1 VAIRAIIPLSLLIY
15 LNFRIINILYRNKMR
30 RRSSSITTSKAKAK
44 SKITKML
51 LVIIFTFLLCV
62 FPDAILTMMHLGYAN
77 ENYLIRA
84 IREVTDLLLAVNSA
98 STCIIC
104 YYFSEQYRSKLKEIF
119 GFKNKDIYERDD
131 DTQYAT
137 AGVERMRLASQ
148 AFLNLNN
155 K

>member
-1 VAIRAIIPLSLLIY
+1 
-15 LNFRIINILYRNKMR
+15 
-30 RRSSSITTSKAKAK
+30 
-44 SKITKML
+44 
-51 LVIIFTFLLCV
+51 
-62 FPDAILTMMHLGYAN
+62 MMHLGYAN

-155 K
+155 KWMF

>member
-1 VAIRAIIPLSLLIY
+1 
-15 LNFRIINILYRNKMR
+15 MR

-84 IREVTDLLLAVNSA
+84 IREITDLLLAINSA

-104 YYFSEQYRSKLKEIF
+104 YYFSEQYRTKLKEIF
-119 GFKNKDIYERDD
+119 GFKDKDIYERDD
-131 DTQYAT
+131 DTQYVT

>member
-1 VAIRAIIPLSLLIY
+1 
-15 LNFRIINILYRNKMR
+15 
-30 RRSSSITTSKAKAK
+30 
-44 SKITKML
+44 
-51 LVIIFTFLLCV
+51 
-62 FPDAILTMMHLGYAN
+62 MMHLGYAN

-84 IREVTDLLLAVNSA
+84 IREVTDLLLDVNSA

-104 YYFSEQYRSKLKEIF
+104 YYFSGQYRAKLKEIF
-119 GFKNKDIYERDD
+119 GFKDKNIYERDD

-155 K
+155 KWMLCYVLVFFNFTFFFAFIFSLTKSFTL